1 MGVSYGPR
9 ALDVIR
15 EGSPSA
21 LAALGVL
28 VLVAVAVGIIRWS
41 WRRDSDAE

>member
-1 MGVSYGPR
+1 
-9 ALDVIR
+9 VIR